1 MSNFHYSVCLKY
13 YCRWTRISLKRF
25 VTMLTRDILFIHP
38 VFLKASNRFVNNV
51 EGRIMVLW
59 GRRRRRRQ
67 RQNGCVTSLRHH
79 NDVRSLTTNS
89 IIDRHYFSS
98 VSFRTLV
105 LEQQWSNACNILPS
119 LLFFSHFYVRTIDE
133 N

>member
-1 MSNFHYSVCLKY
+1 MTLSFEPHNGFHKYYALSCSKKVSNFHYSVCLKY
-13 YCRWTRISLKRF
+13 HYREARISLTLS
-25 VTMLTRDILFIHP
+25 VTILARDILFMHP

-79 NDVRSLTTNS
+79 RDVRSLTNN
-89 IIDRHYFSS
+89 IKDWHYYIPPYYPH
-98 VSFRTLV
+98 VMV
-105 LEQQWSNACNILPS
+105 NVC
-119 LLFFSHFYVRTIDE
+119 YVTS
-133 N
+133 